1 MKLLSISVLAHCA
14 LYASVAYA
22 EDTLDANRAF
32 LACVEWGERIDH
44 PTEFWSVTS
53 KHEDYK
59 EGQVA
64 LAHYTYQAEADHPVK
79 LELGFQNSDPDTG
92 EVIDHRWCEV
102 FFPASYAIA
111 GSNVIEEI
119 KRSAAEIGFTPWAN
133 HQVPDEPLRRSTLI
147 SALRVCG
154 EDRDAVLGIYLNNNN
169 GVYMHMSEL
178 HSERIDSFAGCAVGS
193 NRGTD

>member
-1 MKLLSISVLAHCA
+1 MKAISHCVLAYCA
-14 LYASVAYA
+14 LLASVAQA
-22 EDTLDANRAF
+22 EDTFDVNSAF
-32 LACVEWGERIDH
+32 AACVEWGERINQ
-44 PTEFWSVTS
+44 PKEIWAITS

-59 EGQVA
+59 EGQIS
-64 LAHYTYQAEADHPVK
+64 LAYYTYQSETDQPVE

-92 EVIDHRWCEV
+92 EVIDHRWCEIY
-102 FFPASYAIA
+102 FPAPHSIA

-119 KRSAAEIGFTPWAN
+119 ELSAAEIGFTPWAN

-169 GVYMHMSEL
+169 GIHMHMSQL
-178 HSERIDSFAGCAVGS
+178 HSERIDSFAGCAFGS
-193 NRGTD
+193 NRGAD